1 MSHYSTI
8 KSEYRDRDCLV
19 AALVEASN
27 GRWTREMI
35 EVHDKA
41 VPLVGYQ
48 GDARAQRANVVIRRR
63 HVGQASN
70 DLGFVLEADGTYSA
84 IVSNYDKTK
93 YNKEWSNKVSQRY
106 SIGVLKKEADS
117 HGWAYEE
124 ELDQATQ
131 TVQLVLTKWA

>member
-1 MSHYSTI
+1 
-8 KSEYRDRDCLV
+8 
-19 AALVEASN
+19 
-27 GRWTREMI
+27 MI

-84 IVSNYDKTK
+84 IVSDYDKTK
-93 YNKEWSNKVSQRY
+93 YNEAWSNKVSQRY
-106 SIGVLKKEADS
+106 SIGVLKKEADNR
-117 HGWAYEE
+117 GWVYEE